1 MKEISKKDLL
11 NVILETAGEM
21 DELALKQ
28 KGVQAKRTDK
38 ETGALKVNKF
48 VPGWYPE
55 NDTDIPDYWTIN
67 RTGVPGEEELVVPLG
82 CDVLEDY
89 IEKNRQRLDEA
100 AEKTGLVPMLTP
112 CGLTKYQPR
121 SAKVGT
127 AYVPSGKKKPAVTKI
142 KIDLHRLVSEYLSTP
157 EMVAKFDKLSIP
169 AVEPRNEK
177 HLNKYGEVSNDKV
190 QYQTHS
196 FNSYESSNQFLK
208 FVTARVTNQPVSD
221 DLKSYHLARQFNK
234 NYANW
239 HETRK
244 NDKVYAGKTDAYMLD
259 KYGFDEDNLDVT
271 VRMDLAINGERRG
284 DSFLW
289 SVKFNT
295 KFGRKLKEEN
305 GISGGLQLDKEKII
319 LKTAQIEPGT
329 TFSDENTILD
339 NLAIKTALIEA
350 LSELQEYILSLKPI
364 DTLKSANVKRTD
376 ITKKPV
382 INESEQLKERL
393 VKRITNSI

>member
-38 ETGALKVNKF
+38 ETGEIKVNKF

-67 RTGVPGEEELVVPLG
+67 KTGVAGEEVLIVPLG

-169 AVEPRNEK
+169 SVEPRNEK
-177 HLNKYGEVSNDKV
+177 HLNKYGEVSNEKV

-208 FVTARVTNQPVSD
+208 FVTARVTNKPVPED
-221 DLKSYHLARQFNK
+221 FKSYHLARQFNK

-259 KYGFDEDNLDVT
+259 KFGFDEANLDVT
-271 VRMDLAINGERRG
+271 VRMDLSINGERRG

-289 SVKFNT
+289 SVKFDT

-305 GISGGLQLDKEKII
+305 GISGGLQLDKDKTI
-319 LKTAQIEPGT
+319 LKTAQIDPNT
-329 TFSDENTILD
+329 TFSDQDTILD

-350 LSELQEYILSLKPI
+350 LSEMQDYISSLKPI
-364 DTLKSANVKRTD
+364 DTLKTANVKRTD
-376 ITKKPV
+376 ITNKPV
-382 INESEQLKERL
+382 VNESEQLKERL
-393 VKRITNSI
+393 IKRITNSI